1 MNQYDFRILV
11 VDDDLLNRRVLALS
25 LGNKGFKVT
34 MAENG
39 IQALEL
45 INKKAPDLV
54 LLDIVMPGMDGF
66 QVLAQL
72 KSNSDLMHIPVIVI
86 SASGAVEDMVK
97 SIEMGAEDYI
107 TKPIDP
113 ASLHARITARLNNDK
128 NRL

>member
-25 LGNKGFKVT
+25 LGNKGFKVSV
-34 MAENG
+34 ADSG

-54 LLDIVMPGMDGF
+54 LLDIFMPGMDGF

-113 ASLHARITARLNNDK
+113 AFLHAKITARLNNDK